1 VAGAHVKEK
10 LRNAQ
15 VNCQNYAYEHGVDK
29 PEIDQWTWPS
39 VEASR
44 DLIRQNSRPSG
55 ASPVHRVA
63 NDGAPIEEPRTCV
76 RSTPGIAIAC
86 PPDTK
91 SREESTAMAKIMG
104 ALITAIVVTLA
115 LLEWAASRM

>member
-1 VAGAHVKEK
+1 
-10 LRNAQ
+10 
-15 VNCQNYAYEHGVDK
+15 
-29 PEIDQWTWPS
+29 
-39 VEASR
+39 
-44 DLIRQNSRPSG
+44 
-55 ASPVHRVA
+55 
-63 NDGAPIEEPRTCV
+63 V